1 MYVVIIT
8 SFIALIL
15 TCFDSK
21 NLTRNGMFWGFVM
34 LTTLGV
40 IHYDYGNDYM
50 AYYHLYNEI
59 TKYPL
64 TFDSL
69 TTNELFRDPGWV
81 VLCHLFSYFGGFFTM
96 VAVLNIIQN
105 VLVYRFIK
113 SNIERTWW
121 PMAIF
126 IYMCNTGL
134 YLMNFSMMR
143 QGLVVCLFLGI
154 WDLIKNRKWW
164 WALLIMY
171 LCSFIHLSAI
181 ILLPFAFWGY
191 LPKLNGKVWAIVYGV
206 LLIFLWTSG
215 ETLNNIFMSGLSL
228 EEFQE
233 YAATY
238 EDIGTVGPTGIGFII
253 NLLPF
258 LVALYYLLTDK
269 TYKDKQNI
277 VLLSLLSFIIAPFA
291 QIIPMVGRIG
301 IYFTIYNIAA
311 IPIIYRSIKKIELRY
326 GLLSVFIII
335 TLYDYWLFFNQGVY
349 VRGYYTFH
357 TIFESM

>member
-1 MYVVIIT
+1 
-8 SFIALIL
+8 
-15 TCFDSK
+15 
-21 NLTRNGMFWGFVM
+21 
-34 LTTLGV
+34 
-40 IHYDYGNDYM
+40 
-50 AYYHLYNEI
+50 
-59 TKYPL
+59 
-64 TFDSL
+64 
-69 TTNELFRDPGWV
+69 
-81 VLCHLFSYFGGFFTM
+81 
-96 VAVLNIIQN
+96 
-105 VLVYRFIK
+105 
-113 SNIERTWW
+113 
-121 PMAIF
+121 
-126 IYMCNTGL
+126 MCNTGL